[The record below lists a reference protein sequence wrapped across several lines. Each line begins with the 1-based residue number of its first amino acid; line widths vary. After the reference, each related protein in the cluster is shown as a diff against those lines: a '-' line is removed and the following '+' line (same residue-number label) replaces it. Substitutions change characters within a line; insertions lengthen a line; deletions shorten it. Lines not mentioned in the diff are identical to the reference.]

1 MSKFKYS
8 TYLINLE
15 RSTDRL
21 ELMKKEF
28 SKSNLT
34 FERISAIDA
43 KNLKGDEYFINN
55 KYDRDLL
62 GGEIGCYLSHVNALQ
77 KFLNSDNDFVLI
89 IEDDAMLPENLKHSV
104 EEVMDQY
111 DDLSTKHRWDVLKL
125 NSRRRY
131 IKIKDVKNK
140 ICS

>member
-43 KNLKGDEYFINN
+43 KN
-55 KYDRDLL
+55 
-62 GGEIGCYLSHVNALQ
+62 
-77 KFLNSDNDFVLI
+77 
-89 IEDDAMLPENLKHSV
+89 
-104 EEVMDQY
+104 
-111 DDLSTKHRWDVLKL
+111 
-125 NSRRRY
+125 
-131 IKIKDVKNK
+131 
-140 ICS
+140 

>member
-1 MSKFKYS
+1 MSKYKYY

-15 RSTDRL
+15 RTTDRL

-34 FERISAIDA
+34 FERISAVDA

-62 GGEIGCYLSHVNALQ
+62 GGEIGCYLSHVNTLQ
-77 KFLNSDNDFVLI
+77 KFLNSDNDFALI
-89 IEDDAMLPENLKHSV
+89 IEDDDLP
-104 EEVMDQY
+104 
-111 DDLSTKHRWDVLKL
+111 TKHRWDVLKL

-131 IKIKDVKNK
+131 IKIKDVKNTDL
-140 ICS
+140 